1 MYIINCVT
9 WFFYA
14 KHLLPK
20 FNFMKDIFLLSEL
33 RTWGMRQRCI
43 CIPSALKL
51 CFPQMYWGIQSPI
64 NGAKHQMRNLNRDQS
79 YSIST
84 TYYWHF
90 WRVADVREAHGV
102 RLTFLLVRSYFKRS
116 VKEAIEKAWNL
127 ISNSIKCFRAS
138 SCYFLKFFR
147 ASGGADPILLL
158 DPSHQ
163 PNTASPPPQKKVR
176 SRKQRWYEYGFKL
189 KVALSFDRIFWI
201 ERGTAI
207 VEAING
213 T

>member
-14 KHLLPK
+14 KYLLPK

-33 RTWGMRQRCI
+33 STWRMRKRCI

-51 CFPQMYWGIQSPI
+51 WFPQMYWGIQSPI

-84 TYYWHF
+84 TYLLTLLTG
-90 WRVADVREAHGV
+90 RGCKGAHGI

-163 PNTASPPPQKKVR
+163 PNTASPPPQKR
-176 SRKQRWYEYGFKL
+176 SEAESSGDMNTGSSSKSHWVL
-189 KVALSFDRIFWI
+189 
-201 ERGTAI
+201 I
-207 VEAING
+207 VFSE
-213 T
+213 